1 MALRKSTKKTTAD
14 KVPYSQVFVPPEDGE
29 FVDDYEYHLKEYI
42 EARQWLDQFYP
53 CTAIT
58 IASGRRVL
66 LIVGDE
72 SYVEEV
78 WSMKNNN
85 YKGTCYLEWRRPEE
99 SGG

>member
-1 MALRKSTKKTTAD
+1 VALRKSTKKTTAD
-14 KVPYSQVFVPPEDGE
+14 KVPWSQAFIEPEAGE
-29 FVDDYEYHLKEYI
+29 DDYHLKNKEYA

-53 CTAIT
+53 CTAVT
-58 IASGRRVL
+58 MASGRRVL

-85 YKGTCYLEWRRPEE
+85 YKGTCYLEWRREE
-99 SGG
+99 

>member
-14 KVPYSQVFVPPEDGE
+14 KVNYSLVFTEPEEGE
-29 FVDDYEYHLKEYI
+29 EDYEFKSKEYR

-53 CTAIT
+53 CTALT
-58 IASGRRVL
+58 IASGRRHL
-66 LIVGDE
+66 LIVGTE

-99 SGG
+99 